1 MGGALHM
8 TNLVIDVVILLVL
21 VAISVSV
28 ARAWRVRPVR
38 LNPLPPEARSR
49 YVAAWERIEKRFMDA
64 PEEAVQEADSL
75 ITVILGEQGHPV
87 AGDRVAGR
95 RGGAPLEVAGEQE
108 RDRAEAL
115 PRALLDY
122 RSVFVHMVGTE
133 KVEPVAEGR
142 RETA

>member
-1 MGGALHM
+1 M

-38 LNPLPPEARSR
+38 LNALPAETRSR

-75 ITVILGEQGHPV
+75 ITVMLGEQGHPV
-87 AGDRVAGR
+87 AGDRVPGR
-95 RGGAPLEVAGEQE
+95 LRVARREFAQGQKRHRTEDL
-108 RDRAEAL
+108 R
-115 PRALLDY
+115 RALLDY
-122 RSVFVHMVGTE
+122 RAVFERMVGTE

>member
-1 MGGALHM
+1 M

-87 AGDRVAGR
+87 AGDRVPGR
-95 RGGAPLEVAGEQE
+95 LRVARREFAKGQKRHRTEDL
-108 RDRAEAL
+108 R
-115 PRALLDY
+115 RALLDY
-122 RSVFVHMVGTE
+122 RAVFVHMVGTE